1 MVCYKHYIRL
11 NENNKIIKVFSD
23 WQGEEILSTDIDV
36 TNKINEADSGLRQ
49 FNLNL
54 FKNFKH
60 CLRWNKETEQIE
72 ELTEDELYP
81 LEELKI
87 EKIRQLKQNTTE
99 YINSNI
105 PEYKQRNASLGVSKY
120 QSKKEEYA
128 KFIKEAIEKCDLIEE
143 QINSANSK
151 EELESIKINYDI

>member
-1 MVCYKHYIRL
+1 MVGYKHYIRL

-23 WQGEEILSTDIDV
+23 WQVEEILSTDIEV
-36 TNKINEADSGLRQ
+36 TNKLPEADSGLRQ

-60 CLRWNKETEQIE
+60 CLKWNKETEQIE

-87 EKIRQLKQNTTE
+87 EKIRQLKQNATG

-105 PEYKQRNASLGVSKY
+105 PEYKQRNASLGVAKY
-120 QSKKEEYA
+120 QNKKAEYV
-128 KFIKEAIEKCDLIEE
+128 KFIEEVIVKCDVIEG

-151 EELESIKINYDI
+151 EELERIDISIN